1 MNINRDNYEA
11 WLLDLI
17 EGRLAPEQVQQVRDF
32 LLLNPDCATD
42 LEEIEP
48 WVLEAEALTYSGKSG
63 LKKELPHQD
72 SVASGTNFDLF
83 SIARMEGDL
92 TDRQVEDHQR
102 LIDGDSNRMKEW
114 LGWEKTSLV
123 ATPVIFKGKGELKK
137 HKKQKT
143 RVLWISVASAAAAIF
158 LFFAIF
164 TVDQGEHISKEL
176 VSLEQDLPSEPAL
189 EQKITE
195 KVEKPIKAVEKATQD
210 VKELLKTPASGNT
223 DSGIFSIKKHQDP
236 PELTGK
242 KRETVSTK
250 AKEENLQPG
259 PLRIAMLEKGL
270 LKTPHGASKDRI
282 EPLDL
287 PALTTFSEKSSF
299 QQISEKGLRQS
310 YLDFVEEKDISLL
323 TIASAGIEGINFLAG
338 SELSLNLS
346 RDENGKVS
354 GFRYR
359 GDILSVDTPVK
370 KAE

>member
-17 EGRLAPEQVQQVRDF
+17 EGRLAPEQEQQVRDF
-32 LLLNPDCATD
+32 LLLNPDCATG
-42 LEEIEP
+42 LEEVEP
-48 WVLEAEALTYSGKSG
+48 WVLEAEAVTYSGKSG
-63 LKKELPHQD
+63 LKKELPHQN
-72 SVASGTNFDLF
+72 SVASGKHFDLF

-92 TDRQVEDHQR
+92 TERQVEDHQH
-102 LIDGDSNRMKEW
+102 LVDGDSKRMEEW
-114 LGWEKTSLV
+114 LGWKKTRLV
-123 ATPVIFKGKGELKK
+123 AAPLIFKGKSELKK
-137 HKKQKT
+137 QKKQRT

-164 TVDQGEHISKEL
+164 TSDQGEHPSKEL

-189 EQKITE
+189 EQNSTE
-195 KVEKPIKAVEKATQD
+195 VVEKPAKSVEKSTQD
-210 VKELLKTPASGNT
+210 VKALSKTPAPGNT
-223 DSGIFSIKKHQDP
+223 DSGIFSIKKRQDP

-242 KRETVSTK
+242 KMETVSSK
-250 AKEENLQPG
+250 AKEENLRPG

-270 LKTPHGASKDRI
+270 LKTPREASMDRI

-287 PALTTFSEKSSF
+287 PALPALSDKSSF
-299 QQISEKGLRQS
+299 QQFSEKGLRQS
-310 YLDFVEEKDISLL
+310 YRDFVEEKDISLL
-323 TIASAGIEGINFLAG
+323 TIASAGIDGINFLAG

-359 GDILSVDTPVK
+359 GDLLSVDTPVK